1 MKRSFSLPGHE
12 GNRTGGEGDEQYGNE
27 RVAMSQK
34 SELKQK
40 ICIGNASIIP
50 ASQAF

>member
-12 GNRTGGEGDEQYGNE
+12 GNRTEGEGDEQYGNE

-34 SELKQK
+34 PELKQK
-40 ICIGNASIIP
+40 FVLAMP
-50 ASQAF
+50 QE